1 VRAVA
6 TAALLCGLGGCVAPW
21 SHPSPLDVNNASL
34 QALSKLPGVS
44 NADAE
49 RIVSNRPYYAEA
61 DLVHRRILTPEQ
73 YDRLRDR
80 LVVGKPGKPEYL
92 DWVPPTP

>member
-1 VRAVA
+1 MRAVA
-6 TAALLCGLGGCVAPW
+6 TAALLCGLGGCVV
-21 SHPSPLDVNNASL
+21 SHPSTLDANNASL

-49 RIVSNRPYYAEA
+49 RIVSNRPYYAES
-61 DLVHRRILTPEQ
+61 DLVQRRILTPEQ
-73 YDRLRDR
+73 YDRLRGQ
-80 LVVGKPGKPEYL
+80 LIVGPPGKPNYL

>member
-6 TAALLCGLGGCVAPW
+6 TAALVCGLGGCVAGW
-21 SHPSPLDVNNASL
+21 SHPSPLDVNNASV

-61 DLVHRRILTPEQ
+61 DLVQRRILTQ
-73 YDRLRDR
+73 DQCDRLHGR
-80 LVVGKPGKPEYL
+80 LVVGPPGKPDYL
-92 DWVPPTP
+92 DWVAPTP